1 MSNASTSSTNLTNS
15 LPQPVWVPKN
25 IEDHEMSKF
34 MRYSNK
40 RFNLSLKNFDDLYE
54 WSINELEQ
62 FWGAVWDYT
71 GVISHTPY
79 TKVLDTSKKM
89 NEIPD
94 WFEGVSV
101 NFAENYFERF
111 KNTDRVAIYARGEQ
125 EHKNISF
132 KELYILVSQV
142 ASSLKKLGVKKGD
155 RVAGYITNSAEAII
169 TFLATS
175 SMGAIWSCAP
185 PEFGVTAASDR
196 FSQIEPKIYV
206 SLDQSTYNGKTT
218 ILTEKNQQILKVLP
232 TVEKVIII
240 QTGNKP
246 SDILEKISCSMSWNS
261 FLDLSAG
268 VTELNYEMLPYD
280 HPIFIVFSS
289 GTTGKPKCITHSTG
303 GYILMSYKNNII
315 DSGISEKDTFFYYTT
330 TGWIMWNSL
339 PSAMMS
345 GASVV
350 AYEGNPLGPKI
361 SVLWDM
367 AEEVGVTKFG
377 TSPRYLQTLEDNG
390 YYPKDRHDLSK
401 LDTITTTGSP
411 LKSNNYDFVYNH
423 IKKDAFL
430 VNISGGTELNA
441 CFAGGVPILPVY
453 KGEIQRLLL
462 GMAVEC
468 WDSNGNPIIGEP
480 GDLVCTKPFPS
491 MPRFFWGD
499 TPDKS
504 RYMSS
509 YFERFPG
516 VWFHG
521 DFLKINPVTKGV
533 VMLGR
538 SDGTLNPNGVR
549 FGSADI
555 YNIVELFDEVLDSL
569 VVGQQ
574 LEQFERVL
582 LFITLK
588 DKSNTNIND
597 LKNRINQTIR
607 SSLSPRHVP
616 ARIIVLE
623 KIPYTGNGKK
633 VEIAVKLLLGKV
645 YNLAQEYIKSHGSS
659 TPKKEVADHVRKIY
673 TLDERTI
680 QSVADPSAIFQFLN
694 FDELMFNF
702 DTKSKL

>member
-1 MSNASTSSTNLTNS
+1 MSITSINTTSVADSAS
-15 LPQPVWVPKN
+15 QPVWVPKN
-25 IEDHEMSKF
+25 PEDTEMSKF

-40 RFNLSLKNFDDLYE
+40 RFNLSLKNYDDLYD
-54 WSINELEQ
+54 WSITELEQ
-62 FWGAVWDYT
+62 FWSAVWDYS
-71 GVISHTPY
+71 GIISHTPY
-79 TKVLDTSKKM
+79 TQVLETDKRM
-89 NEIPD
+89 DEIPN
-94 WFEGVSV
+94 WFKGVSI
-101 NFAENYFERF
+101 NFTENTLERF
-111 KNTDRVAIYARGEQ
+111 KNSDRVAIYARGEQ
-125 EHKNISF
+125 EHKNITF
-132 KELYILVSQV
+132 KELYVLVAQT

-155 RVAGYITNSAEAII
+155 RVAGYITNCAEAII
-169 TFLATS
+169 IFLAAA

-185 PEFGVTAASDR
+185 PEFGVIAASDR
-196 FSQIEPKIYV
+196 FAQITPKIYF
-206 SLDQSTYNGKTT
+206 SLDQSTYNAKTT
-218 ILTEKNQQILKVLP
+218 NLIEKNLQILKVLP

-240 QTGNKP
+240 QTGNK
-246 SDILEKISCSMSWNS
+246 SVDISKEIPGSMSWNN
-261 FLDLSAG
+261 FLGLSAG
-268 VTELNYEMLPYD
+268 VTKLNYELLPFD

-289 GTTGKPKCITHSTG
+289 GTTGKPKCIAHCTG
-303 GYILMSYKNNII
+303 GYIVMSKKNNTIA
-315 DSGISEKDTFFYYTT
+315 SGINENDVYFYYTT

-345 GASVV
+345 GASIVTF
-350 AYEGNPLGPKI
+350 EGNPLGPKI
-361 SVLWDM
+361 SVLWDTI
-367 AEEVGVTKFG
+367 EEVGATKFG
-377 TSPRYLQTLEDNG
+377 TSPRYLQTLEDKE
-390 YYPKDRHDLSK
+390 YYPKDHHDLSK
-401 LDTITTTGSP
+401 LTSITTTGSP
-411 LKSNNYDFVYNH
+411 LKSNNYDFVYSH
-423 IKKDAFL
+423 IKDDIFL
-430 VNISGGTELNA
+430 SNISGGTELGA
-441 CFAGGVPILPVY
+441 SFVGGVPILPIH
-453 KGEIQRLLL
+453 KGEVQHCLL

-468 WDSNGNPIIGEP
+468 WDSNGNRVFGEP
-480 GDLVCTKPFPS
+480 GDLVCTKPFPT

-555 YNIVELFDEVLDSL
+555 YNIVEEFDEVLDSL

-588 DKSNTNIND
+588 DKSKTNISD

-607 SSLSPRHVP
+607 KSLSPRHVP
-616 ARIIVLE
+616 AKIIVLD

-633 VEIAVKLLLGKV
+633 VEIPVKLLLGKV
-645 YNLAQEYIKSHGSS
+645 YAIAQEYTKSRGSS
-659 TPKKEVADHVRKIY
+659 TPKKEVANYVRKTY

-680 QSVADPSAIFQFLN
+680 QSVADPEAIFQFLN
-694 FDELMFNF
+694 IDELMFQF